1 MPTGPRDNRMQK
13 RADVKDIRDI
23 VCGVIGNMSSERGA
37 DALRVEDCFIR
48 LLKEPE
54 IPHILLKGLKDGQ
67 LYVNVD
73 SSVWLY
79 AMRVRT
85 GYFLK
90 EIQKDFPDIKR
101 LYFKIGS
108 VK

>member
-1 MPTGPRDNRMQK
+1 M
-13 RADVKDIRDI
+13 
-23 VCGVIGNMSSERGA
+23 
-37 DALRVEDCFIR
+37 
-48 LLKEPE
+48 KEHE
-54 IPHILLKGLKDGQ
+54 AKHIQLKGLKDGQ

-79 AMRVRT
+79 ALRVRT

-90 EIQKDFPDIKR
+90 EIQKDFPDIKKV
-101 LYFKIGS
+101 YFKIGS

>member
-1 MPTGPRDNRMQK
+1 MPK
-13 RADVKDIRDI
+13 RADVKDIHDI
-23 VCGVIGNMSSERGA
+23 VCGVIGKMASDKGGESVR
-37 DALRVEDCFIR
+37 LEDCFIR

-79 AMRVRT
+79 AMRVRA